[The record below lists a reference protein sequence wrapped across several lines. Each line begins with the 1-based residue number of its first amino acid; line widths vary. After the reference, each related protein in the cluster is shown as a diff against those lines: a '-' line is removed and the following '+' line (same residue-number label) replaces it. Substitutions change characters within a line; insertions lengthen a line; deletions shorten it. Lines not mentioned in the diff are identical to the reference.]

1 MQEKDVSFKSI
12 QFDPFDGTEI
22 EKAVPLIE
30 PQSEIWASC
39 QIGWDDANRS
49 YNESVSLVLTGS
61 FDYKAMEQS
70 LADIVSRHETLRSG
84 LSADGRQLCIFKTS
98 FPEYNYEDLSGLSS
112 NERDHRISAFL
123 SQNAQI
129 SFDLINGPLF
139 RVNLFKINDRQHHL
153 TLTTHHIIC
162 DGWSMGIVMKD
173 LGTLYSAY
181 KKNERPNLPKPP
193 SFADYALK
201 HRNFLQSAEYETT
214 ERYWLEQ
221 FKGPVPA
228 LDIPTDFVRP
238 ALRTYKSRRD
248 DFQLNSELVAKT
260 KKLGASVSCS
270 FVTTLIVAFETLL
283 FRLSGQKEIILGIPS
298 AGQSA
303 EGNYGLVGH
312 CANLLPIRSRH
323 EGDNTFK
330 DFLQLRKS
338 EIFEAYENREFTFGT
353 LLKKLNIT
361 RDGSRVPLVPI
372 VFNSDIGLDDGINF
386 DGLDL
391 EVAVNKREFENF
403 EIFLN
408 ASGSEEL
415 LTLEWSYNTQLFKP
429 DRIKEMMADFESIL
443 TEVTNNPEIKI
454 KDIQLASTAG
464 NAAEQHDWNIT
475 DEDYPKDTPLHELID
490 QIALKYPDKVAL
502 SFKDEQITYKSL
514 IEQSNKLAHLLI
526 KENVSPGDKVGVAM
540 DRSATMVI
548 TLIAI
553 LKAGAVYIPL
563 DPLYPKKRIDYKLSN
578 SGAKVLV
585 TTENYTG
592 RYEIGRQII
601 IGSETR
607 VTDEFSK
614 ESPKIGVRGED
625 LAYIMFT
632 SGSSGAPKGTMIS
645 HRNLVNLLFSIKK
658 TPGISP
664 SDRFLAV
671 TTFSFDMAALEIY
684 LPLLSGA
691 ELRIADAE
699 TVRDGRALIQAL
711 AYNKIT
717 IMQATPATWKMMIES
732 GWRKAL
738 DVRIFCGGEALSRDL
753 ANKLIPLC
761 TELWNMYGP
770 TETTVYST
778 IKKILNTG
786 EQISIGH
793 PIANTRIF
801 ILDQHLKHV
810 PAGMPGE
817 IYIAGDGL
825 AKGYYNLPELT
836 AENFIDNPF
845 SEREGERIYRTGDL
859 GKFVNDGE
867 IIYLG
872 RIDHQIKIR
881 GYRVE
886 PGEIEHCLNIQ
897 DGIKESFV
905 SAVELKTGDQ
915 RLVAYIVPEKNILE
929 SCANAVGDQNSST
942 SITEENLIFSPEN
955 VALWKGALKERLPV
969 HMIPAD
975 FILLKKFPL
984 LPNGKIDRKLLPR
997 PGNLNTRDKKHVFP
1011 RTDTEKLI
1019 ATIWA
1024 ELLGLESVGVYEDFF
1039 ELGGH
1044 SLIAIQVMM
1053 KLEKETG
1060 QRLPLATLFNH
1071 STVEALALLLNMD
1084 SKSITW
1090 DSLVPIHPDGTK
1102 VPLYMVHGAGLNVLI
1117 FNTLAKQMH
1126 PDQPIF
1132 GLQAKGLNDV
1142 DEPLERIE
1150 EMATHYISEIINHN
1164 PNGPYALAGFSF
1176 GGMIAFEMAK
1186 QLKAIGKEVSM
1197 LAMFDTEVSQS
1208 HKFKPF
1214 PARAIY
1220 SAKHKINQ
1228 LLFTFVLLR
1237 EDPKRTIEYK
1247 TESLKRRLIQLYWK
1261 IKYGKDQSQPG
1272 FFGYSN
1278 KIDQQNEIAAE
1289 NYILTPYDGSIE
1301 IFRAKKRTFYMDDFS
1316 YLGWKPFA
1324 LKGVRIHDIPGEHN
1338 YIFAPPNDKEFAHIL
1353 QKCLDNAV
1361 I

>member
-1 MQEKDVSFKSI
+1 MQEKDLNFKSV
-12 QFDPFDGTEI
+12 QFDPFQGPEI
-22 EKAVPLIE
+22 EKVVPLIE
-30 PQSEIWASC
+30 PQAEIWAAC
-39 QIGWDDANRS
+39 QIGSDDANRS
-49 YNESVSLVLTGS
+49 YNESVSLTLTGS
-61 FDYKAMEQS
+61 LDFIAMEQS
-70 LADIVSRHETLRSG
+70 IAEIVARHETLRSG
-84 LSADGRQLCIFKTS
+84 PSADGQQLCIFKTS
-98 FPEYNYEDLSGLSS
+98 FPEYNFEDLSGLSQT
-112 NERDHRISAFL
+112 NRDQRISGFL
-123 SQNAQI
+123 SQNAQTA
-129 SFDLINGPLF
+129 FDLINGPLF
-139 RVNLFKINDRQHHL
+139 RINLFKLDDLQHHL

-162 DGWSMGIVMKD
+162 DGWSMGIVIKD

-181 KKNERPNLPKPP
+181 KKNDQPNLPESP

-201 HRNFLQSAEYETT
+201 HRKFLQSEEYDTT

-221 FKGPVPA
+221 FKGPVPV

-248 DFQLNSELVAKT
+248 DFQLDPELVAKT
-260 KKLGASVSCS
+260 KKLGASVGSS

-283 FRLSGQKEIILGIPS
+283 YRLSGQKEIILGIPS
-298 AGQSA
+298 AGQST

-312 CANLLPIRSRH
+312 CANLLPIRSH
-323 EGDNTFK
+323 HQGDSTFK
-330 DFLQLRKS
+330 EFLQLRKS
-338 EIFEAYENREFTFGT
+338 KIFEAYENREFTFGT
-353 LLKKLNIT
+353 LLKKLNIA

-372 VFNSDIGLDDGINF
+372 VFNSDIGLDDGISF
-386 DGLDL
+386 DGLNLDL
-391 EVAVNKREFENF
+391 DVNKREFENF

-408 ASGSEEL
+408 ASGSEESL
-415 LTLEWSYNTQLFKP
+415 ILEWSYNTQLFKP
-429 DRIKEMMADFESIL
+429 DRIKGMMADFESIL
-443 TEVTNNPEIKI
+443 LEVTEKPEIKI
-454 KDIQLASTAG
+454 KDIQLAS
-464 NAAEQHDWNIT
+464 AAEQHDWNIT

-490 QIALKYPDKVAL
+490 QIALRYPDKIAL

-514 IEQSNKLAHLLI
+514 IEQCNQLAHVLI
-526 KENVSPGDKVGVAM
+526 KENVSPGDKVGVAL

-548 TLIAI
+548 SLIAI
-553 LKAGAVYIPL
+553 LKVGAVYIPL
-563 DPLYPKKRIDYKLSN
+563 DPLYPKKSIDYKLSN

-592 RYEIGRQII
+592 KYEVERQII
-601 IGSETR
+601 IGTETR
-607 VTDEFSK
+607 VSDEFSK
-614 ESPKIGVRGED
+614 ESPKTGVKGED
-625 LAYIMFT
+625 LAYIMYT
-632 SGSSGAPKGTMIS
+632 SGSSGMPKGTMIS

-658 TPGISP
+658 TPGISS
-664 SDRFLAV
+664 SDRLLAV

-691 ELRIADAE
+691 ELRIADGE
-699 TVRDGRALIQAL
+699 TVRDGRTLLQAL
-711 AYNKIT
+711 VYHKIT

-738 DVRIFCGGEALSRDL
+738 NVRIFCGGEALSRDL
-753 ANKLIPLC
+753 ANKLLPLC

-778 IKKILNTG
+778 IKKISGTG

-801 ILDQHLKHV
+801 ILDQHLKQV
-810 PAGMPGE
+810 PAGTPGE

-825 AKGYYNLPELT
+825 AKGYYNLPKLT

-881 GYRVE
+881 GYRIE

-897 DGIKESFV
+897 DGVKESFV
-905 SAVELKTGDQ
+905 SAVELKNGDQ
-915 RLVAYIVPEKNILE
+915 RLVAYIVPEKKILE
-929 SCANAVGDQNSST
+929 SGANAAGEQSSST
-942 SITEENLIFSPEN
+942 SITEEDLIFSPEN
-955 VALWKGALKERLPV
+955 VALWKEALKEQLPV
-969 HMIPAD
+969 HMIPPD

-984 LPNGKIDRKLLPR
+984 LPNGKIDRQLLPM
-997 PGNLNTRDKKHVFP
+997 PGNLNTRDKKHVLP

-1024 ELLGLESVGVYEDFF
+1024 ESLGLESVGVYEDFF

-1071 STVEALALLLNMD
+1071 STVEAIALLLNMD

-1117 FNTLAKQMH
+1117 FNALAKQMH

-1132 GLQAKGLNDV
+1132 GLQAKGLNGI
-1142 DEPLERIE
+1142 DEPLKRIE
-1150 EMATHYISEIINHN
+1150 EMATHYISEIVNHN

-1176 GGMIAFEMAK
+1176 GGLIAFEMAK
-1186 QLKAIGKEVSM
+1186 QLKALGKEVSM

-1208 HKFKPF
+1208 YKFKPF
-1214 PARAIY
+1214 PARAIN
-1220 SAKHKINQ
+1220 SAKHLINQ
-1228 LLFTFVLLR
+1228 LLFTFVLLG

-1247 TESLKRRLIQLYWK
+1247 TESLKRRFIQLYWK
-1261 IKYGKDQSQPG
+1261 FRYGKNQSQPG

-1278 KIDQQNEIAAE
+1278 KIDQQNEIAAA
-1289 NYILTPYDGSIE
+1289 NYIFTPYEGSIE
-1301 IFRAKKRTFYMDDFS
+1301 LFRAKKKTFYMEDFE

-1338 YIFAPPNDKEFAHIL
+1338 YIFAPPNDKEFALVL

-1361 I
+1361 T

>member
-12 QFDPFDGTEI
+12 QFDPFDGPEI

-30 PQSEIWASC
+30 PQAEIWASC
-39 QIGWDDANRS
+39 QIGSDDANRS
-49 YNESVSLVLTGS
+49 YNESVSLALTGILN
-61 FDYKAMEQS
+61 YKAMEQS
-70 LADIVSRHETLRSG
+70 LAEIVSRHETLRSG

-112 NERDHRISAFL
+112 NERDNRISAFL

-139 RVNLFKINDRQHHL
+139 RVNLFKLGDRQHHL

-173 LGTLYSAY
+173 LGTIYSAY
-181 KKNERPNLPKPP
+181 KKNERPNLDEPP
-193 SFADYALK
+193 SFADYALQ
-201 HRNFLQSAEYETT
+201 HRDFLHTAEYRRIES
-214 ERYWLEQ
+214 YWLEQ
-221 FKGPVPA
+221 FKGPVPV
-228 LDIPTDFVRP
+228 LDIPTDFVRQ

-248 DFQLNSELVAKT
+248 DFQLNSKLVAKT
-260 KKLGASVSCS
+260 KKLGVSVGCS

-283 FRLSGQKEIILGIPS
+283 YRLSGQKEIILGIPS

-323 EGDNTFK
+323 EGENTFK

-338 EIFEAYENREFTFGT
+338 EIFEAYENREYTFGT
-353 LLKKLNIT
+353 LLKKLNIG

-372 VFNSDIGLDDGINF
+372 VFNSDIGLDDGISF
-386 DGLDL
+386 VGLDL
-391 EVAVNKREFENF
+391 QVAVNKREFENF

-429 DRIKEMMADFESIL
+429 ERIKEMMADFESIL

-454 KDIQLASTAG
+454 KDIQFSNTARKAAMQSEWNTT
-464 NAAEQHDWNIT
+464 NA
-475 DEDYPKDTPLHELID
+475 DYPKDTPLHDLID
-490 QIALKYPDKVAL
+490 GIALEYPDKVAL
-502 SFKDEQITYKSL
+502 TFQDEQITYKSL
-514 IEQSNKLAHLLI
+514 VEQSNQLAHVLI
-526 KENVSPGDKVGVAM
+526 NENVCPGDKVGLALE
-540 DRSATMVI
+540 RSATMVI
-548 TLIAI
+548 ALIAI
-553 LKAGAVYIPL
+553 LKAGAVYVPL
-563 DPLYPKKRIDYKLSN
+563 DPLYPKKRIDYMLAD

-585 TTENYTG
+585 TSENYKDKFEIDREILVGTG
-592 RYEIGRQII
+592 ASISNQ
-601 IGSETR
+601 
-607 VTDEFSK
+607 FSK
-614 ESPKIGVRGED
+614 ENPGVVVRGEG
-625 LAYIMFT
+625 LAYIMYT
-632 SGSSGAPKGTMIS
+632 SGSSGMPKGTMIT

-664 SDRFLAV
+664 SDRLLAV
-671 TTFSFDMAALEIY
+671 TTISFDMAALEIY
-684 LPLLSGA
+684 LPLVSGA
-691 ELRIADAE
+691 ELRIAEAE
-699 TVRDGRALIQAL
+699 TIRDGRALTQAL
-711 AYNKIT
+711 AYHKIT
-717 IMQATPATWKMMIES
+717 IMQATPATWKMMIDG

-738 DVRIFCGGEALSRDL
+738 NLKIFCGGEALSRDL

-770 TETTVYST
+770 TETTVYSS
-778 IKKILNTG
+778 IKKITG
-786 EQISIGH
+786 TSEHISIGH
-793 PIANTRIF
+793 PIANTGTL
-801 ILDQHLKHV
+801 ILDQHLNQV
-810 PAGMPGE
+810 PPETPGE

-825 AKGYYNLPELT
+825 AKGYHNLPELT
-836 AENFIDNPF
+836 DKNFIDNPF
-845 SEREGERIYRTGDL
+845 TKRDGEKIYRTGDL
-859 GKFVNDGE
+859 GKSTNDGE

-872 RIDHQIKIR
+872 RIDQQIKIR
-881 GYRVE
+881 GYRIE
-886 PGEIEHCLNIQ
+886 PGEIEHCLNTQ
-897 DGIKESFV
+897 EGIKESLV
-905 SAVELKTGDQ
+905 SAVEQKPGDQ
-915 RLVAYIVPEKNILE
+915 RLVAYIIPDKMILD
-929 SCANAVGDQNSST
+929 G
-942 SITEENLIFSPEN
+942 ITNTIKSKITPTAIAEEDVIFSPEH
-955 VALWKGALKERLPV
+955 VALWRGALKDLLPS

-975 FILLKKFPL
+975 YILLKKFPL
-984 LPNGKIDRKLLPR
+984 LPNGKIDRKLLPV
-997 PGNLNTRDKKHVFP
+997 PDNLLYRDKKHVLP

-1024 ELLGLESVGVYEDFF
+1024 ESLGLESVGVYEDFF

-1102 VPLYMVHGAGLNVLI
+1102 VPLYIVHGAGLNVLI
-1117 FNTLAKQMH
+1117 FNTLAKKMH

-1132 GLQAKGLNDV
+1132 GLQAKGLNGI

-1150 EMATHYISEIINHN
+1150 DMAAHYISEIINHN

-1186 QLKAIGKEVSM
+1186 QLKAVGKEVSM
-1197 LAMFDTEVSQS
+1197 LAMFDTEVSQT

-1214 PARAIY
+1214 PARTIY
-1220 SAKHKINQ
+1220 SAKHLINQ

-1261 IKYGKDQSQPG
+1261 FKYGKDQSQPG

-1289 NYILTPYDGSIE
+1289 NYILIPYDGSIE
-1301 IFRAKKRTFYMDDFS
+1301 IFRAKKRTFYMDDFE